1 MEIKLQDMH
10 SIWQKKNK
18 RISEEQN
25 ILILYQILNILCLP
39 QDGGRPPKYVA
50 ESFVSLCTQFRVRK
64 LLA

>member
-1 MEIKLQDMH
+1 MT
-10 SIWQKKNK
+10 KKNK
-18 RISEEQN
+18 GISEEQN